1 MTRRVAYIGIKG
13 LPSKAG
19 VDRVVEAIVQHI
31 DKTHYQ
37 PVVYCSSKLV
47 PKEAQLPGIELVRMP
62 TLPGKHLNALSLF
75 LFAALHCLFWNNVA
89 FVHLHNVE
97 ASFVLPLLRLRY
109 KVITTSHG
117 QAQERDKWGRL
128 AKLLLRCTE
137 YPFIHL
143 STSVTS
149 VSEPLAKAYQQQY
162 HKTVHYVPNGVDP
175 NEVVDCE
182 AALAILQEHQIKPG
196 KFILFAAGRIMA
208 TKGCHLLLEAFR
220 TIDEEIQLVVVGD
233 MSHAPA
239 YEQQLRQ
246 LADERVHFIP
256 FIAAKG
262 TLLGLVRLCQLFV
275 FPSTVEGMSM
285 MLLEVT
291 SMGVPTICSDI
302 PENVAILPPQTLFF
316 ASENVAD
323 LCAKVRWALGHQE
336 QMQASAKAIQ
346 QWVQEN
352 YRWCTIINQYSSLYS
367 TLEGS
372 AKEGELS

>member
-19 VDRVVEAIVQHI
+19 VDRVVEAIVHQI
-31 DKTHYQ
+31 DKTQYQ
-37 PVVYCSSKLV
+37 PVVYCSSKVV
-47 PKEAQLPGIELVRMP
+47 PKETHIPGIELVRMSP
-62 TLPGKHLNALSLF
+62 LPGKHLNALSLF
-75 LFAALHCLFWNNVA
+75 LFSALHCLVWGNVA

-128 AKLLLRCTE
+128 AKLLLQFTE

-143 STSVTS
+143 SNCVTS

-162 HKTVHYVPNGVDP
+162 HKVVHYVPNGVDP
-175 NEVVDCE
+175 NEVADC
-182 AALAILQEHQIKPG
+182 AAASAILQEHQIKPG

-208 TKGCHLLLEAFR
+208 TKGCHLLLKAFR
-220 TIDEEIQLVVVGD
+220 TIDDDIQLVVVGD

-256 FIAAKG
+256 FIAAKE
-262 TLLGLVRLCQLFV
+262 TLLGLVKLCQLFV

-316 ASENVAD
+316 TSQSVAD
-323 LCAKVRWALGHQE
+323 LRAKVHWALDHCE
-336 QMQASAKAIQ
+336 EMQRAAHAIQ
-346 QWVQEN
+346 QWVQAK
-352 YRWCTIINQYSSLYS
+352 YHWHTIINQYAALYMQ
-367 TLEGS
+367 L
-372 AKEGELS
+372 